1 MAGRSISDLGRTVQ
15 RAGFLLQ
22 EKREDSFARDYM
34 TRLDDGERKLLH
46 DPRTGLY
53 KQEGSQA
60 WKTTDKVSGWWEGH
74 LKKIDELPVGQRAK
88 DRLKQSM
95 MVRRG
100 NSLDHASRFE
110 ADQDRVYR
118 DRVFEAEY
126 RSVLDDALTNWDQ
139 PDMLAWNVE
148 DLTQEIQA
156 RYGPEETKTQIA
168 AMKDRIWGTAIIQA
182 AKADAR
188 TGLAMLDKIKTQ
200 LSPAVE
206 NRVRESLK
214 QMMDKLESEQA
225 AAGAYRELSSIYKNN
240 ADTALK
246 YLSKSEAVRKYGL
259 EVVEKTKVMFQS
271 ARAEQKASEQKA
283 RQEKEAA
290 LEQERRKFIRK
301 FKEQT
306 LTPGE
311 VASSDLTT
319 DDKKVWLSDIEKR
332 ADAHDKGRRDPFAIT
347 DHQVYGKE
355 SYRVSVS
362 PETIKSVNEIWKF
375 HGKGLS
381 TQDCENLENKWRA
394 WKEGRMELDLD
405 LDAVYRRGFSFL
417 EGMKEDGFFGD
428 QASPEAAAN
437 FGRYVQMWDQYFEK
451 MKGAEEKPSPEQARE
466 FLQEMVTPDLE
477 ERIAEM
483 YPDQELDNKSG
494 SHDNDDRNQ
503 DSGTGGSQ
511 KPDPTELDGDN
522 PSKSNKS
529 SNSQPLTDS
538 EKNYLAPFIPKRDLD
553 NAEIIIGKMPWYTPD
568 WTEAIVRGN
577 KIYFRDPNQTF
588 NTPEDLALLG
598 HELVHVGQYAEGM
611 NWASYIWSARKGYKK
626 DPYEVQADKI
636 KKRILRELTKPKSSP
651 LP

>member
-1 MAGRSISDLGRTVQ
+1 MTVVPPGPRRSLSEAGMAGRSISDLGRTVQ
-15 RAGFLLQ
+15 RTGFLLQ

-34 TRLDDGERKLLH
+34 TRLDDEERKLLH

-139 PDMLAWNVE
+139 PDMLARSMEN
-148 DLTQEIQA
+148 LTQEIQA

-188 TGLAMLDKIKTQ
+188 TGLAMLDIIKTQ
-200 LSPAVE
+200 LSPAIE
-206 NRVRESLK
+206 NQLRKSLK
-214 QMMDKLESEQA
+214 QMMDKLETEQA
-225 AAGAYRELSSIYKNN
+225 AADAYRELNN
-240 ADTALK
+240 IHKSNPDTALK
-246 YLSKSEAVRKYGL
+246 YLNKSEAVRKYGL

-271 ARAEQKASEQKA
+271 ARAEQKARELKA
-283 RQEKEAA
+283 RQDEEAA
-290 LEQERRKFIRK
+290 LEQNRQKVIER
-301 FKEQT
+301 FKNQA
-306 LTPGE
+306 LLPGE
-311 VASSDLTT
+311 VTSSNLTT
-319 DDKKVWLSDIEKR
+319 NTKMVWLSDIEKR
-332 ADAHDKGRRDPFAIT
+332 ADAHDKGRRDPFTIT

-405 LDAVYRRGFSFL
+405 LDAVYKRGFSFL

-428 QASPEAAAN
+428 QSSPEAAAK
-437 FGRYVQMWDQYFEK
+437 FGRLVLLWDQYFEK
-451 MKGAEEKPSPEQARE
+451 TKAGKEKPSPEEARQY
-466 FLQEMVTPDLE
+466 LQQMVNPEME
-477 ERIAEM
+477 ERIAGI
-483 YPDQELDNKSG
+483 LDSIAT
-494 SHDNDDRNQ
+494 
-503 DSGTGGSQ
+503 GTDFS
-511 KPDPTELDGDN
+511 
-522 PSKSNKS
+522 
-529 SNSQPLTDS
+529 TDS
-538 EKNYLAPFIPKRDLD
+538 EPEIQDNLRD
-553 NAEIIIGKMPWYTPD
+553 
-568 WTEAIVRGN
+568 EAIEFLKRN
-577 KIYFRDPNQTF
+577 NQTVTESRIQF
-588 NTPEDLALLG
+588 VMEKLNK
-598 HELVHVGQYAEGM
+598 
-611 NWASYIWSARKGYKK
+611 NASDR
-626 DPYEVQADKI
+626 
-636 KKRILRELTKPKSSP
+636 
-651 LP
+651 